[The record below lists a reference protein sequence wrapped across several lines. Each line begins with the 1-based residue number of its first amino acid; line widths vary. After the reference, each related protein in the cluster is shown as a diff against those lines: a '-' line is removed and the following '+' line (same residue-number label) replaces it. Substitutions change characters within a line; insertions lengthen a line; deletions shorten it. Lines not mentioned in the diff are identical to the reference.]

1 MASEQDKIA
10 AAPPAETPALP
21 TVAEVPAEGHAE
33 APAKATKVKSI
44 KSRPSTPE
52 KPLTKLNARL
62 DDIFTKTSYK
72 EMWGVELSNIDH
84 VPTKVVLQK
93 FLRANNG
100 DPAAAEKQLTS
111 ALEWRKKVNPT
122 ALVTETFNKKKFEDL
137 GFVTVHKGESGK
149 ETIITWNI
157 YGAVKDNKATFGNVQ
172 EFIKWRAAIMEL
184 SVQKLKLGQ
193 VTEPIPEGGEDPYQM
208 IQVHD
213 YQNVSFFRMDP
224 SVKAASK
231 ETISVFSMAYPELL
245 AHKYFVNV
253 PAIMGWMFGAM
264 KLFLAPATLRK
275 FHPMTS
281 GTTLATEL
289 KDIVST
295 LPKEYGGQGPSVK
308 EGLKI
313 SLAEEGE
320 APVKAPVAET
330 PVTEIPASEIPASE
344 AAPIAEP
351 APVTDSTPAAEPVP
365 VVVPD
370 PIVVPGPIAAPAPV
384 EAAKEETAEK
394 ATQSAGEKP
403 VEGSLKKL
411 TLKHINEAPK
421 NEKETAPAPA
431 TETEK
436 ETAPAAEAEK
446 ETTPAVESEK
456 NEAVPVPEA
465 EKKETAA

>member
-1 MASEQDKIA
+1 MAAEQDKTT
-10 AAPPAETPALP
+10 AAPPAETPAAP
-21 TVAEVPAEGHAE
+21 AVADAPAEGHAE
-33 APAKATKVKSI
+33 VPAKAADEKPI
-44 KSRPSTPE
+44 EDAGPSAPE
-52 KPLTKLNARL
+52 TPLTKLNGRL
-62 DDIFTKTSYK
+62 DDIFNQTSHK
-72 EMWGVELSNIDH
+72 EMWGVQLSNIDH

-93 FLRANNG
+93 FLRANN
-100 DPAAAEKQLTS
+100 DDVAAAEKQLTN
-111 ALEWRKKVNPT
+111 ALTWRKNMNPT
-122 ALVTETFNKKKFEDL
+122 ALVTKTFNKKKFDDL

-157 YGAVKDNKATFGNVQ
+157 YGAVKDNKATFGDVQ

-184 SVQKLKLGQ
+184 SVQKLKLDQ

-224 SVKAASK
+224 AVKAASK
-231 ETISVFSMAYPELL
+231 ETIAIFSMAYPELL

-308 EGLKI
+308 EGLKV
-313 SLAEEGE
+313 SLAQEGE
-320 APVKAPVAET
+320 APTKAPATETSAAEAAPVAE
-330 PVTEIPASEIPASE
+330 PASV
-344 AAPIAEP
+344 AE
-351 APVTDSTPAAEPVP
+351 STPAAEPAP
-365 VVVPD
+365 A
-370 PIVVPGPIAAPAPV
+370 PIPAPV

-394 ATQSAGEKP
+394 ATESAGEKP
-403 VEGSLKKL
+403 VEESLEKL
-411 TLKHINEAPK
+411 TLKPVEEAP
-421 NEKETAPAPA
+421 ETD
-431 TETEK
+431 K
-436 ETAPAAEAEK
+436 ETAPAAETEK
-446 ETTPAVESEK
+446 KEVAPAVESEK
-456 NEAVPVPEA
+456 KEPVPVSEA
-465 EKKETAA
+465 DKKETAA